1 MKMIKEIVDNLPS
14 EGYAVFDFDNTC
26 IINDIQEALL
36 AYLCENSILK
46 NFNGEEVFK
55 KYYQLIESSKL
66 HEAYEFAVSV
76 FWGFSLDELRKFTKD
91 SIDSEGSRITK
102 RELFGIN
109 INKGIKRNESIYKLM
124 KLMYIKGY
132 KIYIVSTSSK
142 YVVEWAFKRFFSNIS
157 ANVIGIENII
167 KNRILTD
174 ELVYPLSVY
183 GGKVENIKNKISGNE
198 KPILAVGDSIGDEK
212 MLEYSQVKIVVDR
225 NNQLTKIAKDKGW
238 IVLLQR

>member
-1 MKMIKEIVDNLPS
+1 MDLCMVNIGAKSGIKIGD
-14 EGYAVFDFDNTC
+14 
-26 IINDIQEALL
+26 
-36 AYLCENSILK
+36 
-46 NFNGEEVFK
+46 EVV
-55 KYYQLIESSKL
+55 LIGRQGKSVITAEDVAEKCRTIS
-66 HEAYEFAVSV
+66 YEVV
-76 FWGFSLDELRKFTKD
+76 CG
-91 SIDSEGSRITK
+91 
-102 RELFGIN
+102 

>member
-102 RELFGIN
+102 RELFGIK
-109 INKGIKRNESIYKLM
+109 INKGI
-124 KLMYIKGY
+124 
-132 KIYIVSTSSK
+132 
-142 YVVEWAFKRFFSNIS
+142 
-157 ANVIGIENII
+157 
-167 KNRILTD
+167 
-174 ELVYPLSVY
+174 
-183 GGKVENIKNKISGNE
+183 
-198 KPILAVGDSIGDEK
+198 
-212 MLEYSQVKIVVDR
+212 
-225 NNQLTKIAKDKGW
+225 
-238 IVLLQR
+238 

>member
-1 MKMIKEIVDNLPS
+1 MELPDAIKSRKSVRKFSSKKPDWRDIIESINSSQYAPMAGDIFSMKFVIVD
-14 EGYAVFDFDNTC
+14 DKK
-26 IINDIQEALL
+26 IIEEIAKWAEQEFIA
-36 AYLCENSILK
+36 
-46 NFNGEEVFK
+46 
-55 KYYQLIESSKL
+55 
-66 HEAYEFAVSV
+66 EA
-76 FWGFSLDELRKFTKD
+76 
-91 SIDSEGSRITK
+91 
-102 RELFGIN
+102 
-109 INKGIKRNESIYKLM
+109 
-124 KLMYIKGY
+124 
-132 KIYIVSTSSK
+132 K